1 MDLFDRMTDRSYII
15 SRQIISVLLATLG
28 GYLWNPEEFR
38 LAISIFYGGGITILA
53 SLILAWRL
61 GRATQLAA
69 DKDDKAILY
78 LYLGSIERLV
88 IAVACFALG
97 VLKLKLDILPMV
109 VGLISG
115 QLGFLIGGMKSR
127 I

>member
-1 MDLFDRMTDRSYII
+1 MTGRSYII
-15 SRQIISVLLATLG
+15 STQLLYVLLATLG
-28 GYLWNPEEFR
+28 GYIWNPEEYRF
-38 LAISIFYGGGITILA
+38 AISILYGGITTILA
-53 SLILAWRL
+53 SLVLAWRV
-61 GRATQLAA
+61 GRATNLAA
-69 DKDDKAILY
+69 DKDDKALLY